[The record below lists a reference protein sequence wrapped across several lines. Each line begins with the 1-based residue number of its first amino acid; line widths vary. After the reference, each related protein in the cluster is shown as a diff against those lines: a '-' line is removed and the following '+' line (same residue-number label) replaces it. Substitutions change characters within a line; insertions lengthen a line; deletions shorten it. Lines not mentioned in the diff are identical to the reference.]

1 MVLRVWGLGLTRCP
15 YAEPRTKN
23 VPKAAFLNLK
33 GKHSK
38 LKSSNLFAWG
48 ENN

>member
-1 MVLRVWGLGLTRCP
+1 MGSSFQLGP
-15 YAEPRTKN
+15 IPEPRREITQPATK
-23 VPKAAFLNLK
+23 NLK

-38 LKSSNLFAWG
+38 LKSSNLFVWG